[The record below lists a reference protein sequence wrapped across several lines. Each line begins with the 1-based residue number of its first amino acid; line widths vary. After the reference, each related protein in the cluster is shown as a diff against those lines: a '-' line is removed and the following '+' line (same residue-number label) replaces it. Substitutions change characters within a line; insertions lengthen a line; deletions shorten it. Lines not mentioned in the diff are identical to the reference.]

1 MRKRS
6 ESGLAFIEPMLPTLV
21 EAPPQGGDWI
31 HEVKFDG
38 YRSQLVKEFD
48 RVRIFTRNG
57 FDWSAKYAPLVEAAS
72 GLDCVDA
79 IIDGEIIV
87 FDLLH
92 RPNFRQLRSAIA
104 REPHRLVFIAFDLL
118 HLSGHD
124 LRGMAVE
131 ERRALL
137 AELIEDSDTGG
148 RFQFSAAV
156 EGTATQVYRAVDSQG
171 LEGMVSKR
179 VGSPYVSGR
188 VTSWLKVKCYDEGD
202 FSIVGVQ
209 RERGKPAM
217 ALMADRAGKY
227 VGGAFVT
234 LPQGIRKRLW
244 DRVQAK
250 AGATPPKGLAKEKA
264 EWVKPGLVARVKFLK
279 GEDKLRHA
287 TVKSFREGKID
298 ATALPGL
305 HDDVEGSI

>member
-1 MRKRS
+1 
-6 ESGLAFIEPMLPTLV
+6 MLPTLV
-21 EAPPQGGDWI
+21 DDAPEGGDWI
-31 HEVKFDG
+31 HEVKWDG

-48 RVRIFTRNG
+48 RSRIFTRRG
-57 FDWSAKYAPLVEAAS
+57 FDWSDKYAPLVAAAS
-72 GLDCVDA
+72 SLDCVDA

-87 FDLLH
+87 LDALG
-92 RPNFRQLRSAIA
+92 RPSFKALRSAIMK
-104 REPHRLVFIAFDLL
+104 EPGPLIFMAFDIL

-124 LRGMAVE
+124 LRGMALE

-137 AELIEDSDTGG
+137 GDLIADSDTGG
-148 RFQFSAAV
+148 VYQFSEAIDGAP
-156 EGTATQVYRAVDSQG
+156 EQVFRAIDKQG

-179 VGSPYVSGR
+179 RGSPYESGR
-188 VTSWLKVKCYDEGD
+188 TTAWVKAKCYDEGD
-202 FSIVGVQ
+202 FSILGVQ

-234 LPQGIRKRLW
+234 LPQGIRQRLW

-250 AGATPPKGLAKEKA
+250 AGATPPKGMAAEKA
-264 EWVKPGLVARVKFLK
+264 EWIKPGLVARVKFLK

-287 TVKSFREGKID
+287 TVKSFREGTLKGE
-298 ATALPGL
+298 AASL
-305 HDDVEGSI
+305 HEDDG

>member
-6 ESGLAFIEPMLPTLV
+6 ASGLSFIEPMLPTLV
-21 EAPPQGGDWI
+21 DDAPEGDDWI
-31 HEVKFDG
+31 REVKFDG

-48 RVRIFTRNG
+48 KTRIFTRNG
-57 FDWSAKYAPLVEAAS
+57 FDWSAKYAPLIKAAA
-72 GLDCVDA
+72 GIDAVDA

-87 FDLLH
+87 FDLLGK
-92 RPNFRQLRSAIA
+92 PNFKALRSAIT
-104 REPHRLVFIAFDLL
+104 REPGKLVFIAFDLL

-131 ERRALL
+131 DRRALL
-137 AELIEDSDTGG
+137 ADLIEESDTGG

-156 EGTATQVYRAVDSQG
+156 EGTAEQVYRAIDGQG

-179 VGSPYVSGR
+179 MGSPYESGR

-202 FSIVGVQ
+202 FKIVGVQ

-217 ALMADRAGKY
+217 ALMADGAGKY

-279 GEDKLRHA
+279 GEQKLRHA
-287 TVKSFREGKID
+287 TVKSFREGKLRGGS
-298 ATALPGL
+298 ASGL
-305 HDDVEGSI
+305 REE

>member
-1 MRKRS
+1 
-6 ESGLAFIEPMLPTLV
+6 MLPTLV
-21 EAPPQGGDWI
+21 EEPPEGGDWI

-48 RVRIFTRNG
+48 RSRIFTRNG
-57 FDWSAKYAPLVEAAS
+57 HDWSAKYAPLIEAADR
-72 GLDCVDA
+72 LDCVNA

-92 RPNFRQLRSAIA
+92 RPNFKQLRGAIM
-104 REPHRLVFIAFDLL
+104 REPGKLVFIAFDLL

-124 LRGMAVE
+124 VRDMAVE
-131 ERRALL
+131 DRRALL
-137 AELIEDSDTGG
+137 ADLIGDSDTGG
-148 RFQFSAAV
+148 RFQFSEAL
-156 EGTATQVYRAVDSQG
+156 EGIAKQVYRAIDGQG

-179 VGSPYVSGR
+179 KGSTYESGR
-188 VTSWLKVKCYDEGD
+188 TTSWLKAKSYDEAD
-202 FSIVGVQ
+202 FNIIGVQ

-217 ALMADRAGKY
+217 ALVADHSGKY

-250 AGATPPKGLAKEKA
+250 AGAPTPKGLAAEKA
-264 EWVKPGLVARVKFLK
+264 EWIKPGLVARVKFLR
-279 GEDKLRHA
+279 GEEKLRHA
-287 TVKSFREGKID
+287 SVKSFREGAVK
-298 ATALPGL
+298 
-305 HDDVEGSI
+305 EGSAPALRDE

>member
-6 ESGLAFIEPMLPTLV
+6 ASGLAFIEPQLPTLV
-21 EAPPQGGDWI
+21 EVPPEGGDWI

-92 RPNFRQLRSAIA
+92 RPNFKQLRSAIA
-104 REPHRLVFIAFDLL
+104 REPGRLVFIAFDLL

-131 ERRALL
+131 DRRALL
-137 AELIEDSDTGG
+137 ADLIEDSETGN
-148 RFQFSAAV
+148 RFQFSEALA
-156 EGTATQVYRAVDSQG
+156 GTAEQVYRAVDQQG

-179 VGSPYVSGR
+179 MGSRYESGR
-188 VTSWLKVKCYDEGD
+188 STAWLKAKCYDEGD
-202 FSIVGVQ
+202 FNIVGVQ

-234 LPQGIRKRLW
+234 LPQSIRKRLW

-250 AGATPPKGLAKEKA
+250 SGAKAPKGLATEKA
-264 EWVKPGLVARVKFLK
+264 EWIKPGLVARVKFLK

-287 TVKSFREGKID
+287 TVKEFREGVLDPAAPDLRK
-298 ATALPGL
+298 
-305 HDDVEGSI
+305 E